1 MGTSSSTKKKYKG
14 KARTSNGVT
23 AIPKDEAT
31 VRPLTNLEENVKES
45 IAVSENQQ
53 QQFTGTRSRKTYQ
66 KNYDQ
71 VAESQLAE
79 KGKQQELK
87 FNKALKIKIKKLW
100 KAAKSPFD
108 LIY

>member
-14 KARTSNGVT
+14 KARTSNSVT

-53 QQFTGTRSRKTYQ
+53 QQFTGTRSRKTY
-66 KNYDQ
+66 
-71 VAESQLAE
+71 
-79 KGKQQELK
+79 
-87 FNKALKIKIKKLW
+87 
-100 KAAKSPFD
+100 
-108 LIY
+108 